1 MYFVKTPK
9 IAQSIIKKAV
19 WNIPNNDRK
28 IFLTFDDGPTLS
40 ITNQTLDILS
50 KQQVK
55 ATFFCLGKQV
65 EKHPE
70 IFQRIIDEGHAV
82 GNHSYSHLKGWT
94 SNNQQYL
101 EDVRKGEAIIKSHLF
116 RPPYGKIKRS
126 QVNSLSPQTKIILWD
141 VLPGDFSSKTDVE
154 KTISNTLNS
163 VETGSIIVLHDNPI
177 CGKKMLDALPIII
190 DKLKEKKYNFSAITE
205 QILL

>member
-28 IFLTFDDGPTLS
+28 IFLTFDDGPTPS
-40 ITNQTLDILS
+40 ITNRALDIL
-50 KQQVK
+50 KEYRIK

-65 EKHPE
+65 EENPLL
-70 IFQRIIDEGHAV
+70 FQRIIDEGHAV

-94 SNNQQYL
+94 TKNEQYL
-101 EDVRKGEAIIKSHLF
+101 EDVRKGEAIIKSNLF

-126 QVNSLSPQTKIILWD
+126 QVNLLNPQTKIILWD
-141 VLPGDFSSKTDVE
+141 VLPGDFSPSNNVE
-154 KTISNTLNS
+154 KIISNTLEA
-163 VETGSIIVLHDNPI
+163 VESGSIIVLHDNTI

-190 DKLKEKKYNFSAITE
+190 DKLKEKKYTFSAITE
-205 QILL
+205 